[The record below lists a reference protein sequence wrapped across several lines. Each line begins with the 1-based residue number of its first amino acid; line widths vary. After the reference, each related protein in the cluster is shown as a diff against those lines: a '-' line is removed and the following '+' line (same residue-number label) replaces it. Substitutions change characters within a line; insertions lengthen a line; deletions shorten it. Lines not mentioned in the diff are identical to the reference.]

1 MTFSIIIP
9 VYNRPDE
16 IEELLESF
24 THQTYKDFEIVIVE
38 DGSSLPCQHIVEQ
51 YHNQLTI
58 QYIEKE
64 NSGQGFSRN
73 EGFKHAK
80 GEVFIL
86 MDSDCLVPDTYLE
99 EVKEGMTTQSLDA
112 FGGPD
117 RAHPS
122 FTPTQKAINYAMTS
136 FITTGGIR
144 DRSDALETYHPR
156 SFNMGFKKEVVDKIG
171 GFRITR
177 MGEDIELSE
186 RIIRAGFRV
195 GLIPKAI
202 VYHKRRTSLR
212 QFAKQLHFFGRARV
226 NIWRF
231 YPDQLKL
238 VHLFPVL
245 FLVGSIASYVL
256 SVVSLFLFLQNTA
269 QPASIIITLLAT
281 PLSMIIIFFTA
292 LFLHACYLEKNL
304 SVASKAVLASYI
316 QLTAYG
322 VGFISE
328 FLKNNPKTS

>member
-38 DGSSLPCQHIVEQ
+38 DGSSRPCKHIVEQ
-51 YHNQLTI
+51 YHNHLTI

-86 MDSDCLVPDTYLE
+86 MDSDCLVPETYLE

-136 FITTGGIR
+136 FFTTGGIR

-177 MGEDIELSE
+177 MGEDIEFSE

-245 FLVGSIASYVL
+245 FLVGSI
-256 SVVSLFLFLQNTA
+256 VSLVLLITGILINDLVLLYVPSVLFIVYLAILFVDSLVQEKS
-269 QPASIIITLLAT
+269 PIIGLL
-281 PLSMIIIFFTA
+281 
-292 LFLHACYLEKNL
+292 
-304 SVASKAVLASYI
+304 AVLASCI
-316 QLTAYG
+316 QLTYYAL
-322 VGFISE
+322 GFLSE
-328 FLKNNPKTS
+328 VVKGRGFGDQTLINPHNP